1 MVLKKQHVWSLL
13 VLPTLLLAG
22 CATEPADKKD
32 VGTKVEKTVEK
43 KQLSDIEKKI
53 QNEELRAV
61 DVMRLYDV
69 KDSESFT
76 GEEWKKKIDDVRD
89 FKVDFEQLQ
98 GRLASNYFANPGVHR
113 IDNSMRDHLREYAL
127 DGELMS
133 YLKRFKELRAEIYDS
148 ENQLSHEE
156 SVKDFYEN
164 KSKPFIVLHN
174 ELVDFEQVYVG
185 NDDMEP
191 LEQVVYEVV
200 SDSYW
205 AFLASV
211 QLGVYSDENFR
222 SDNTGEQS
230 VIKGMNEFEEKNLT
244 YHYVNLNTISEK
256 LEEVVMTGW

>member
-22 CATEPADKKD
+22 CATESTDKKD

-69 KDSESFT
+69 ENSESFT

-98 GRLASNYFANPGVHR
+98 GRLAKNYFANPGVNL
-113 IDNSMRDHLREYAL
+113 IDNSMLERLREYAL
-127 DGELMS
+127 DGELMA
-133 YLKRFKELRAEIYDS
+133 YMKRFKELRAEIYDS

-164 KSKPFIVLHN
+164 KSKPFIVLQN

-185 NDDMEP
+185 NEEMEP
-191 LEQVVYEVV
+191 LERVVYVVV

-211 QLGVYSDENFR
+211 QLNVYYHDNFR
-222 SDNTGEQS
+222 SGNTGEQS
-230 VIKGMNEFEEKNLT
+230 VIKGMNIFEQKNLV
-244 YHYVNLNTISEK
+244 YHQINLGDISED
-256 LEEVVMTGW
+256 LEEVVMMGW

>member
-1 MVLKKQHVWSLL
+1 MLKKQYVWSLL
-13 VLPTLLLAG
+13 VLPGLLLGG
-22 CATEPADKKD
+22 CATETADKKD
-32 VGTKVEKTVEK
+32 VGTKVEKTVET
-43 KQLSDIEKKI
+43 KQLSEFEKKI
-53 QNEELRAV
+53 QNEELRAI

-69 KDSESFT
+69 KDSDSFVGT
-76 GEEWKKKIDDVRD
+76 EWKKKIDDVRD

-113 IDNSMRDHLREYAL
+113 IDNSMRDSLREYAL
-127 DGELMS
+127 DGELMA
-133 YLKRFKELRAEIYDS
+133 YLKRFKELRAEIYDN

-174 ELVDFEQVYVG
+174 ELVDFEQIYAG
-185 NDDMEP
+185 NDEMEP
-191 LEQVVYEVV
+191 LEKVVYEVV

-211 QLGVYSDENFR
+211 QLDVYYHENIR
-222 SDNTGEQS
+222 GGNTGEQS
-230 VIKGMNEFEEKNLT
+230 IIKGMNEFEAEKLT
-244 YHYVNLNTISEK
+244 YHDSNLNEISEK